1 MKILAKKMTSFGI
14 LKMQMIV
21 SAIIMFA
28 AMIAL
33 PVAIIV
39 GDPSLILNP
48 YVIGVIIIGMIM
60 FGWFAYFISIR
71 PYKNYRK
78 SPEVLVETDGEY
90 LYIHGKKEA
99 KIPIADLDGT
109 TSFVHLPFIY
119 SSEFISVFLTHMLS
133 DKYGDIDL
141 DIPGY
146 GSYKL
151 KFVANVQES
160 ADGII
165 AFINE
170 AINNG

>member
-1 MKILAKKMTSFGI
+1 
-14 LKMQMIV
+14 
-21 SAIIMFA
+21 MFA

-48 YVIGVIIIGMIM
+48 YVIGVIVIGMIM

-119 SSEFISVFLTHMLS
+119 SNELIAVVLTHLLS
-133 DKYGDIDL
+133 EKYGDLDL
-141 DIPGY
+141 DIPSY
-146 GSYKL
+146 GSYKFR
-151 KFVANVQES
+151 FVSNVRET
-160 ADGII
+160 ADELI

-170 AINNG
+170 AINNN